1 VKHSIRIACQ
11 VDSVACSVCTAHIS
25 FKYKQETFK
34 MKTRYL
40 ASLVIACLGV
50 AGLEGCGGG
59 GGGSGPDTTGGNVVT
74 ATEVALEGVVSK
86 GPATG
91 AAVSIYAT
99 DSNGK
104 KSILLKKVT
113 TGAGGAYSALIAP
126 QANPVL
132 IEADLNGADIS
143 DELTP
148 GTTYKGKS
156 GEKMLAVL
164 TLQSGTK
171 TVANITPFS
180 DMAAAMASSHGGTDT
195 YNVSDVVAAN
205 QKIRDLTITDHLTVS
220 PTGDFKIKL
229 TAVAQFVKDIHAGD
243 LAAGLSELRSAC
255 KFDTAKNGFVVT
267 GVVSQKLATACTAAT
282 CLTDNNFASATL
294 AETAVAPVGSVS
306 TLDAAKALFKD
317 LRDTVGAYTNTGN
330 TGEIDKAGDK
340 LSLAV
345 NSATGFVDDE
355 MLAII
360 AGVRDGYKQYN
371 DAKAGVSAFPVYS
384 KGYDFSVFGQTAT
397 KNTQGQ
403 LVNPGLQPLYACEL
417 AKATTLSTASGETDI
432 ASYAYAGP
440 TSAAAAVPLADI
452 NAFACFGVGTVGGLV
467 GASLDDANRR
477 YHSITVLPQTDG
489 TFKYVHQTRKI
500 NFDRTVQ
507 ALTNR
512 DGQAMFGAGAF
523 VKDTNNRV
531 TSVNLAGNLSPGFKM
546 LRTRTVAERA
556 KFKQHS
562 VNLAMAA
569 SYPAGATSNAVESLA
584 ISGNIQLLNVDGTT
598 ASSLTIANGSTL
610 SAKTDVVRTTSSS
623 YSYYGGMFCP
633 TGPGYT
639 QLGTAPNLFCS
650 YSSTYTSTVSEL
662 SALNLSV
669 VSAVPNAKFEGS
681 VTAGAASFDKSGTQY
696 RPTAGTF
703 EGKIYEGDGA
713 GGYRLLLAGRVSAS
727 AIDYQLFNET
737 ASQSATNFYKT
748 NVAFEG
754 KVMLKDRP
762 DAGLTLNVQNYDFN
776 KTSMSGTFFWSGKSF
791 NINGTKDDTNNT
803 GALTFTNSDAVAF
816 TLPRNGRNLPQDIT
830 KGGFKVG
837 IINIG
842 TKRIDFI
849 DGSFEQF

>member
-1 VKHSIRIACQ
+1 MSMTNSR
-11 VDSVACSVCTAHIS
+11 S
-25 FKYKQETFK
+25 FKWA
-34 MKTRYL
+34 L
-40 ASLVIACLGV
+40 AATTAAMLA
-50 AGLEGCGGG
+50 ACGGG
-59 GGGSGPDTTGGNVVT
+59 GESGPDNTGGNLATV
-74 ATEVALEGVVSK
+74 TEVTVEGVVSK

-91 AAVSIYAT
+91 AVVSIYST
-99 DSNGK
+99 DSSGK

-113 TGAGGAYSALIAP
+113 TLVGGAYSALIA
-126 QANPVL
+126 QQTNPVL

-143 DELTP
+143 DELSP

-164 TLQSGTK
+164 TLQGGAK
-171 TVANITPFS
+171 TVAHVTPFS

-195 YNVSDVVAAN
+195 YNISDVAAAN
-205 QKIRDLTITDHLTVS
+205 KKVRDLTITDHLTVS

-229 TAVAQFVKDIHAGD
+229 TAVAQFVKDNHGGN
-243 LAAGLSELRSAC
+243 LAAGLSELRSAS
-255 KFDTAKNGFVVT
+255 KFDTAKNGFIVT
-267 GVVSQKLATACTAAT
+267 AAVSQKLATACTAAT
-282 CLTDNNFASATL
+282 CATDNNFASATL

-317 LRDTVGAYTNTGN
+317 LRDTVGAYTNTSN

-360 AGVRDGYKQYN
+360 AGVRDGYQQYN
-371 DAKAGVSAFPVYS
+371 DAVGLVSASPAYI
-384 KGYDFSVFGQTAT
+384 KGYDFSVFGQIAT
-397 KNTQGQ
+397 KNTLGQ
-403 LVNPGLQPLYACEL
+403 LISPSLLPVYQCEL
-417 AKATTLSTASGETDI
+417 AKATTLTTASGDTDI
-432 ASYAYAGP
+432 ATYLYAGP
-440 TSAAAAVPLADI
+440 ATAGGVAAVPVADI
-452 NAFACFGVGTVGGLV
+452 NAFACYGIGTVGRLV
-467 GASLDDANRR
+467 GASLDDANSR

-500 NFDRTVQ
+500 NFDRTIQ
-507 ALTNR
+507 ASSVR
-512 DGQAMFGAGAF
+512 DGQAMFGTGAF
-523 VKDTNNRV
+523 VKDANGRA
-531 TSVNLAGNLSPGFKM
+531 TSVNFAGNLSTGFKM
-546 LRTRTVAERA
+546 LRARTVAERA

-562 VNLAMAA
+562 VNLAMTA
-569 SYPAGATSNAVESLA
+569 SYPTGTTSNAIESLA
-584 ISGNIQLLNVDGTT
+584 ISGNISLVNVDGTE

-610 SAKTDVVRTTSSS
+610 SAKTDIVKTTSTSYSS
-623 YSYYGGMFCP
+623 YCGSSCP

-639 QLGTAPNLFCS
+639 VFGTAP
-650 YSSTYTSTVSEL
+650 YQYYYYATTYTSTVSEL

-669 VSAVPNAKFEGS
+669 VSAAPNAKFEGS
-681 VTAGAASFDKSGTQY
+681 VTAGTPSFDKSGTQY

-713 GGYRLLLAGRVSAS
+713 GGYRLLLAGKVSAN
-727 AIDYQLFNET
+727 AVDYQLFND
-737 ASQSATNFYKT
+737 AAAKSATNFYKT

-776 KTSMSGTFFWSGKSF
+776 MTSMSGTFYWSGKSF
-791 NINGTKDDTNNT
+791 NISGTKDDTNNT

-816 TLPRNGRNLPQDIT
+816 TLPRNSRNLPQDIT

-837 IINIG
+837 VINIG

>member
-1 VKHSIRIACQ
+1 MSMTNSR
-11 VDSVACSVCTAHIS
+11 S
-25 FKYKQETFK
+25 FKWA
-34 MKTRYL
+34 L
-40 ASLVIACLGV
+40 AATTAAMLAAC
-50 AGLEGCGGG
+50 GG
-59 GGGSGPDTTGGNVVT
+59 GGGSGPDNTGGNLATV
-74 ATEVALEGVVSK
+74 TEVTVEGVVSK

-91 AAVSIYAT
+91 AVVSIYST
-99 DSNGK
+99 DSSGK

-113 TGAGGAYSALIAP
+113 TLVGGAYSALIAP
-126 QANPVL
+126 QTNPVL

-143 DELTP
+143 DELSP

-164 TLQSGTK
+164 TLQGGAK
-171 TVANITPFS
+171 TVAHVTPFS

-195 YNVSDVVAAN
+195 YALADVVAAN
-205 QKIRDLTITDHLTVS
+205 KKIRDLTITDHLTVA

-229 TAVAQFVKDIHAGD
+229 TAVAQFVKDIHGGD
-243 LAAGLSELRSAC
+243 LAAGLSELRTAC
-255 KFDTAKNGFVVT
+255 KFDTAKNGFIVT

-282 CLTDNNFASATL
+282 CATDNNFASATL

-317 LRDTVGAYTNTGN
+317 LRDTVGAYTNTSN

-355 MLAII
+355 MLAIV
-360 AGVRDGYKQYN
+360 AGVRDGYKQYE
-371 DAKAGVSAFPVYS
+371 DAKAAQSAYPDYL
-384 KGYDFSVFGQTAT
+384 KAYDFSVFGQLAT
-397 KNTQGQ
+397 KNTSGQ
-403 LVNPGLQPLYACEL
+403 TVIPSLLPVYQCEL
-417 AKATTLSTASGETDI
+417 AKATTLTTASGETDI
-432 ASYAYAGP
+432 ATYVLA
-440 TSAAAAVPLADI
+440 TSAIPAGEI
-452 NAFACFGVGTVGGLV
+452 NAFACYGVGTVGRLL
-467 GASLDDANRR
+467 GASLDDANSR
-477 YHSITVLPQTDG
+477 YHSITVLPQADG

-500 NFDRTVQ
+500 NFDRTIQ
-507 ALTNR
+507 ASHTR
-512 DGQAMFGAGAF
+512 DGQAMFGTGAF
-523 VKDTNNRV
+523 VKDANGRA
-531 TSVNLAGNLSPGFKM
+531 TSVNFAGNLSPGFKM

-562 VNLAMAA
+562 INLAMSA
-569 SYPAGATSNAVESLA
+569 SYPAGVTSNALESLA
-584 ISGNIQLLNVDGTT
+584 ISGNIKLINVDGTE
-598 ASSLTIANGSTL
+598 ASSLTIVNGSTL
-610 SAKTDVVRTTSSS
+610 SQKTDIVKTTSINSYIGFGSS
-623 YSYYGGMFCP
+623 CP

-639 QLGTAPNLFCS
+639 QFGTAPYLSC
-650 YSSTYTSTVSEL
+650 YYASTYTSTVPAL

-669 VSAVPNAKFEGS
+669 VSAAPNAKFEGS

-713 GGYRLLLAGRVSAS
+713 GGYRLLLTGKVSAS
-727 AIDYQLFNET
+727 AVDYQLFND
-737 ASQSATNFYKT
+737 AAAKSATNFYKT

-776 KTSMSGTFFWSGKSF
+776 MTSMSGTFFWSGKSF
-791 NINGTKDDTNNT
+791 NISGTKDDTNNT

-816 TLPRNGRNLPQDIT
+816 TLPRNSRNLPQDIT

-837 IINIG
+837 VINIG